1 MTDVNKTEVFNAP
14 IENVYKVLADYE
26 SYPKYM
32 DGVKNV
38 TVVSS
43 DGNKSVVEYDIS
55 IIKKFNYQLNLVA
68 VEPTSISWTFKSGD
82 IFAKNT
88 GAWTLKDLGDGKT
101 EVNYKV
107 EVDFK
112 VKVPGMISKKL
123 VSSNLPSLM
132 KSVEKRAK
140 NL

>member
-1 MTDVNKTEVFNAP
+1 MTGVNKTEIFNAP
-14 IENVYKVLADYE
+14 IQNVFKVLADFE
-26 SYPKYM
+26 SYPEYM

-38 TVVSS
+38 KIVSNEE
-43 DGNKSVVEYDIS
+43 NKFIVEYDIS
-55 IIKKFNYQLNLVA
+55 IIKKFQYQLELIA
-68 VEPTSISWTFKSGD
+68 DAPTKLTWSFKSGD
-82 IFAKNT
+82 IFSKNS

-101 EVNYKV
+101 EVNYSLDV
-107 EVDFK
+107 EFK

>member
-1 MTDVNKTEVFNAP
+1 MTDVDKTQIFNAP
-14 IENVYKVLADYE
+14 IENIFKVLADYE
-26 SYPKYM
+26 SYPEYM
-32 DGVKNV
+32 DGVKKV
-38 TVVSS
+38 SVVST

-55 IIKKFNYQLNLVA
+55 IIKKFNYQLDLVA
-68 VEPTSISWTFKSGD
+68 QEPTKVSWTFKSGD
-82 IFAKNT
+82 IFSKNT
-88 GAWTLKDLGDGKT
+88 GSWTLKDLGDGTT